1 MVEDEMSLNQETKTK
16 NIWYFKG
23 QEPLIEAKRKG
34 QNQSFYGALNLKTGK
49 ETAITVKRQ
58 NSKASIEFLKKLGK
72 IYQNRKIFLIWDNA
86 SWHKSKLIKAFLK
99 TTKRFTLMNF
109 PPYTPEFNPQERIW
123 KALRQNVTHNRFE
136 KDFDVLIKDCL
147 KYLNRNNFKS
157 IKFESLFGR
166 D

>member
-1 MVEDEMSLNQETKTK
+1 MSLNQETKTK

-34 QNQSFYGALNLKTGK
+34 QSQSFYGALNLNSGK
-49 ETAITVKRQ
+49 ETAIKVKRQ
-58 NSKASIEFLKKLGK
+58 NSKASIEFLKKLGE
-72 IYQNRKIFLIWDNA
+72 IYSSKHILLIWDNA

-99 TTKRFTLMNF
+99 TTSQFTLMNF
-109 PPYTPEFNPQERIW
+109 PPYAPEFNPQEQIW

-136 KDFDVLIKDCL
+136 KDFDILIKDCL
-147 KYLNRNNFKS
+147 RYLNRSNFES
-157 IKFESLFGR
+157 IKYESLFGR